1 MKKTNINNGL
11 EQNLQLKICEEI
23 KKQIFKDKIITIIL
37 IKWTLFLIERYFS
50 WSSRCSTIYFSEKIK
65 HWNIET

>member
-23 KKQIFKDKIITIIL
+23 KKKSL
-37 IKWTLFLIERYFS
+37 
-50 WSSRCSTIYFSEKIK
+50 KIK
-65 HWNIET
+65 L

>member
-37 IKWTLFLIERYFS
+37 IKWTLFLI
-50 WSSRCSTIYFSEKIK
+50 
-65 HWNIET
+65 